1 MPQVVGYLLVVE
13 GGSTVVLA
21 VAPANE
27 SLVIN
32 VHALSVTRTCV
43 SWSEHGA
50 AGNRGETCFT

>member
-1 MPQVVGYLLVVE
+1 M
-13 GGSTVVLA
+13 VLA
-21 VAPANE
+21 VAPAHE

-32 VHALSVTRTCV
+32 VHALNVTRTCV